1 MAGIISLDTKS
12 SKLKNSLQV
21 KCLFLMD
28 NFTSFIKTMATTN
41 YNSGPKKV
49 KIG

>member
-1 MAGIISLDTKS
+1 MVGITSLGIKS
-12 SKLKNSLQV
+12 LKLSNSRQV

-28 NFTSFIKTMATTN
+28 NFTSFIKIMATTN
-41 YNSGPKKV
+41 YNSGPKRV